1 MAIDAVWP
9 KDILEWSKYNLA
21 LIPAAASKMSSFSWS
36 RLVFIIHTA
45 LNSRSSSKFIKV
57 NDKLMDIFQAVLVY

>member
-1 MAIDAVWP
+1 MA
-9 KDILEWSKYNLA
+9 
-21 LIPAAASKMSSFSWS
+21 AAASKMSSFSWS

-45 LNSRSSSKFIKV
+45 LYSRSSSKFIEV